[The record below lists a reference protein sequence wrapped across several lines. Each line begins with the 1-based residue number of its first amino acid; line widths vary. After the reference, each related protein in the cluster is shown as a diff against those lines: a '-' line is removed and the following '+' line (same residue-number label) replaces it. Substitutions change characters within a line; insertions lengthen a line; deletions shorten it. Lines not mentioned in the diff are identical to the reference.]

1 MSHNF
6 PFVETVQKSLSD
18 KWDKSIVLKTPV
30 KGWKKDLLETAIL
43 DAKEIRRVVNFR
55 RRTDLE
61 FRSQSLEQLRN
72 NLDLK
77 QIPFSY

>member
-1 MSHNF
+1 MEKN
-6 PFVETVQKSLSD
+6 
-18 KWDKSIVLKTPV
+18 
-30 KGWKKDLLETAIL
+30 LLETAIL

-72 NLDLK
+72 NLDLNK
-77 QIPFSY
+77 FLSY